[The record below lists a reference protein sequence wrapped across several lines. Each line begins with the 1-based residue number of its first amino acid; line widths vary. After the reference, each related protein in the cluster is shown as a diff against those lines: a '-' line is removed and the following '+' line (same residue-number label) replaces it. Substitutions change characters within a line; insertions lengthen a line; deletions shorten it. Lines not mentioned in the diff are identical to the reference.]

1 MRIQMLT
8 KWSPAKGKMLQAGQV
23 VDDVPDEV
31 AADLIERGLAR
42 PVKTQA
48 ERAVG
53 PGQVTHG

>member
-1 MRIQMLT
+1 MLT
-8 KWSPAKGKMLQAGQV
+8 KWSPLKGRMLQAGQI

-42 PVKTQA
+42 PVKAQA